1 MTSLRRRLILL
12 LVASIVGVVG
22 LATAAAI
29 SVMGGPR
36 PEVIMEPV
44 ARQIR
49 LMVQLIPGEM
59 PGLKRVQID
68 LSDHPAG
75 GIEDPKH
82 TRVLNEILHN
92 DGLELPAVVTRVVGK
107 RRMVASVRLPDDRW
121 ILVNIPD
128 FSPPQRGWIVL
139 AGWITLIVLGATAVS
154 LYFTA
159 VLTRPL
165 EMLEAAVAKI
175 GPDGVLAPLP
185 EDGSGEVRATAHALN
200 QLSARLK
207 TAMESRMRLV
217 AAAGHDLRTPMTRM
231 RLRVEFLDE
240 DEREK
245 WLNDLD
251 ELDRIA
257 DSAIRLVREEVDQ
270 DDVETVQL
278 EKLVRDIVAEME
290 ALGHPVTIERLEAVS
305 VRAGALG
312 LRRAVRN
319 LMINAATHGAG
330 CSVALTA
337 SDGKAVLGLTD
348 RGPGIPPELLDKAF
362 EPFFRVDA
370 GRRQSV
376 PGAGLGLAIAKEIIE
391 RYGGTVILQN
401 RDGGGLRQRIVF
413 DAVSQHSGA
422 SGESAYA

>member
-1 MTSLRRRLILL
+1 MTSLRKRLILL
-12 LVASIVGVVG
+12 LVASIVGVVA
-22 LATAAAI
+22 LATTAAI

-36 PEVIMEPV
+36 PEVLMEPV

-49 LMVQLIPGEM
+49 LLAQLLPDEVPGI
-59 PGLKRVQID
+59 KRVPID
-68 LSDHPAG
+68 LYDHPAD
-75 GIEDPKH
+75 GIKDQKH
-82 TRVLNEILHN
+82 TSVLNDILHR
-92 DGLELPAVVTRVVGK
+92 DGLNLQAVVTRAIGK
-107 RRMVASVRLPDDRW
+107 RGMEASVNLPDKRW
-121 ILVNIPD
+121 MIVDVPN
-128 FSPPQRGWIVL
+128 FSPPPRGWLVL

-165 EMLEAAVAKI
+165 EMLEAAITKI

-185 EDGSGEVRATAHALN
+185 EDGSGEMRATAHALN

-290 ALGHPVTIERLEAVS
+290 SLGHRVTLERLEAVS

-312 LRRAVRN
+312 LRRAIRN

-330 CSVALTA
+330 CSITLTA
-337 SDGKAVLGLTD
+337 SNGKAMLGLTD

-362 EPFFRVDA
+362 EPFFRVDP

-401 RDGGGLRQRIVF
+401 RDGGGLCQRIVF
-413 DAVSQHSGA
+413 DAVSQHPGA
-422 SGESAYA
+422 FDKAASA